1 MAASAATAAAPKPAP
16 GEFQSLGYSKSMTEG
31 LKDFYDTI
39 TRLNMWDAMAKE
51 VGKGGYMFSEDED
64 INTIIHSTAGID
76 NYSGTN
82 IGGYMREM
90 QYIAQ
95 HGWDAWLDS

>member
-1 MAASAATAAAPKPAP
+1 
-16 GEFQSLGYSKSMTEG
+16 
-31 LKDFYDTI
+31 
-39 TRLNMWDAMAKE
+39 
-51 VGKGGYMFSEDED
+51 MFSEDEN
-64 INTIIHSTAGID
+64 INTIIQSTAGID
-76 NYSGTN
+76 NYSGTS